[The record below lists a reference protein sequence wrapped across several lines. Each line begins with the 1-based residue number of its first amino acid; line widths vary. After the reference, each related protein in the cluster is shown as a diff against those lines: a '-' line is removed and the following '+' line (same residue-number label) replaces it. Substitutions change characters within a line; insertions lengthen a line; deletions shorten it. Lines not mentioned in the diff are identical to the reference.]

1 MAQENHCIALN
12 NDVMIPQIGFGVFQ
26 VEDGPQTVDAVRTA
40 IEDGYRHIDTAS
52 VYGNEAS
59 VGRAI
64 AESGVD
70 RADLFVTTKLWNDDI
85 RKHRTKDA
93 FQESLD
99 RLGLDYVDLYL
110 IHWPAEGWQEAWAA
124 MQELYAQGRMR
135 AIGVSNFERNH
146 LAELLEQTD
155 VLPAVDQVESSP
167 TFPNQDLIDFCHG
180 KDIAVEAWSPLG
192 GTGGTLLTDQ
202 RLLDIG
208 EKYGKSSAQVVLR
221 WDLQRGVIPLP
232 KSVHS
237 TRIMQNI
244 HVFDFEL
251 DESEMRII
259 SSLDTGKRNGRRPE
273 QLRLLTIAVLPLHRA
288 VPLRWSGN
296 THVHMQNSKERTH
309 GIDEEAD
316 QATARRGEPDQ
327 TARVH
332 RQERPERYRS
342 QPGRRDDR
350 EARTDQG
357 AGAGRLGLDSHEAA
371 DMLAERLGAE
381 VVQVIGNRCVLYRRS
396 KRDDVEHIRLV
407 RE

>member
-40 IEDGYRHIDTAS
+40 LEDGYRHIDTAS

-59 VGRAI
+59 VGKAI
-64 AESGVD
+64 AESDVD

-85 RKHRTKDA
+85 RKRRTKDA

-146 LAELLEQTD
+146 LTELLEQTD

-192 GTGGTLLTDQ
+192 GTGGNLLTDQ

-221 WDLQRGVIPLP
+221 WDLQRDVIPLP

-251 DESEMRII
+251 DESEMQLI
-259 SSLDTGKRNGRRPE
+259 SSLDTGKRNG
-273 QLRLLTIAVLPLHRA
+273 
-288 VPLRWSGN
+288 
-296 THVHMQNSKERTH
+296 
-309 GIDEEAD
+309 AD
-316 QATARRGEPDQ
+316 PNNFDF
-327 TARVH
+327 
-332 RQERPERYRS
+332 
-342 QPGRRDDR
+342 
-350 EARTDQG
+350 
-357 AGAGRLGLDSHEAA
+357 
-371 DMLAERLGAE
+371 
-381 VVQVIGNRCVLYRRS
+381 
-396 KRDDVEHIRLV
+396 
-407 RE
+407 

>member
-40 IEDGYRHIDTAS
+40 LEDGYRHIDTAS

-59 VGRAI
+59 VGNAI
-64 AESGVD
+64 AESDVD

-85 RKHRTKDA
+85 RKRRAKDA

-146 LAELLEQTD
+146 LTELLEQTD

-192 GTGGTLLTDQ
+192 GTGGNLLTDQ

-251 DESEMRII
+251 DESEMQLI
-259 SSLDTGKRNGRRPE
+259 SSLDTGKRNG
-273 QLRLLTIAVLPLHRA
+273 
-288 VPLRWSGN
+288 
-296 THVHMQNSKERTH
+296 
-309 GIDEEAD
+309 AD
-316 QATARRGEPDQ
+316 PNNFDF
-327 TARVH
+327 
-332 RQERPERYRS
+332 
-342 QPGRRDDR
+342 
-350 EARTDQG
+350 
-357 AGAGRLGLDSHEAA
+357 
-371 DMLAERLGAE
+371 
-381 VVQVIGNRCVLYRRS
+381 
-396 KRDDVEHIRLV
+396 
-407 RE
+407 

>member
-40 IEDGYRHIDTAS
+40 LEDGYHHIDTAS

-59 VGRAI
+59 VGKAI
-64 AESGVD
+64 AESDVD

-85 RKHRTKDA
+85 RKRRTKDA

-146 LAELLEQTD
+146 LTELLEQTD

-192 GTGGTLLTDQ
+192 GTGGNLLTDQ

-221 WDLQRGVIPLP
+221 WDLQRDVIPLP

-251 DESEMRII
+251 DESEMQLI
-259 SSLDTGKRNGRRPE
+259 SSLDTGKRNG
-273 QLRLLTIAVLPLHRA
+273 
-288 VPLRWSGN
+288 
-296 THVHMQNSKERTH
+296 
-309 GIDEEAD
+309 AD
-316 QATARRGEPDQ
+316 PNNFDF
-327 TARVH
+327 
-332 RQERPERYRS
+332 
-342 QPGRRDDR
+342 
-350 EARTDQG
+350 
-357 AGAGRLGLDSHEAA
+357 
-371 DMLAERLGAE
+371 
-381 VVQVIGNRCVLYRRS
+381 
-396 KRDDVEHIRLV
+396 
-407 RE
+407 

>member
-40 IEDGYRHIDTAS
+40 LEDGYRHIDTAS

-59 VGRAI
+59 VGKAI
-64 AESGVD
+64 AESDVD
-70 RADLFVTTKLWNDDI
+70 RANLFVTTKLWNDDI
-85 RKHRTKDA
+85 RKRRTKDA

-146 LAELLEQTD
+146 LTELLEQTD

-192 GTGGTLLTDQ
+192 GTGGNLLSPPFPYLHLLAFCHGQDIVVEAWSPLGGTGGNLLTDQ

-208 EKYGKSSAQVVLR
+208 AKYGKSSAQGVLR
-221 WDLQRGVIPLP
+221 WDLPRGVIPLP

-237 TRIMQNI
+237 TLIMQNI

-251 DESEMRII
+251 DESEMQLI
-259 SSLDTGKRNGRRPE
+259 SSLDTGQRNGADP
-273 QLRLLTIAVLPLHRA
+273 
-288 VPLRWSGN
+288 N
-296 THVHMQNSKERTH
+296 NS
-309 GIDEEAD
+309 DF
-316 QATARRGEPDQ
+316 
-327 TARVH
+327 
-332 RQERPERYRS
+332 
-342 QPGRRDDR
+342 
-350 EARTDQG
+350 
-357 AGAGRLGLDSHEAA
+357 
-371 DMLAERLGAE
+371 
-381 VVQVIGNRCVLYRRS
+381 
-396 KRDDVEHIRLV
+396 
-407 RE
+407 

>member
-40 IEDGYRHIDTAS
+40 LEDGYRHIDTAS

-59 VGRAI
+59 VGKAI
-64 AESGVD
+64 AESDVD

-146 LAELLEQTD
+146 LTELLEQTD

-192 GTGGTLLTDQ
+192 GTGGNLLTDQ

-251 DESEMRII
+251 DESEMQLI
-259 SSLDTGKRNGRRPE
+259 SSLDTVKR
-273 QLRLLTIAVLPLHRA
+273 
-288 VPLRWSGN
+288 
-296 THVHMQNSKERTH
+296 K
-309 GIDEEAD
+309 
-316 QATARRGEPDQ
+316 
-327 TARVH
+327 
-332 RQERPERYRS
+332 
-342 QPGRRDDR
+342 
-350 EARTDQG
+350 G
-357 AGAGRLGLDSHEAA
+357 AAPNNFEF
-371 DMLAERLGAE
+371 
-381 VVQVIGNRCVLYRRS
+381 
-396 KRDDVEHIRLV
+396 
-407 RE
+407 

>member
-26 VEDGPQTVDAVRTA
+26 VEEGPQTVDAVRTA

-259 SSLDTGKRNGRRPE
+259 SSLDTGKRNG
-273 QLRLLTIAVLPLHRA
+273 
-288 VPLRWSGN
+288 
-296 THVHMQNSKERTH
+296 
-309 GIDEEAD
+309 AD
-316 QATARRGEPDQ
+316 PNNFDF
-327 TARVH
+327 
-332 RQERPERYRS
+332 
-342 QPGRRDDR
+342 
-350 EARTDQG
+350 
-357 AGAGRLGLDSHEAA
+357 
-371 DMLAERLGAE
+371 
-381 VVQVIGNRCVLYRRS
+381 
-396 KRDDVEHIRLV
+396 
-407 RE
+407 

>member
-1 MAQENHCIALN
+1 MAQENHCIAPN
-12 NDVMIPQIGFGVFQ
+12 HDVMIPQIGFGVFQ

-40 IEDGYRHIDTAS
+40 LEDGYRHIDTAS

-59 VGRAI
+59 VGKAI
-64 AESGVD
+64 AESDVD

-85 RKHRTKDA
+85 RKRRTKDA

-146 LAELLEQTD
+146 LTELLEQTD

-192 GTGGTLLTDQ
+192 GTGGNLLTDQ

-251 DESEMRII
+251 DESEMQLI
-259 SSLDTGKRNGRRPE
+259 SSLDTGKRNG
-273 QLRLLTIAVLPLHRA
+273 
-288 VPLRWSGN
+288 
-296 THVHMQNSKERTH
+296 
-309 GIDEEAD
+309 AD
-316 QATARRGEPDQ
+316 PNNFDF
-327 TARVH
+327 
-332 RQERPERYRS
+332 
-342 QPGRRDDR
+342 
-350 EARTDQG
+350 
-357 AGAGRLGLDSHEAA
+357 
-371 DMLAERLGAE
+371 
-381 VVQVIGNRCVLYRRS
+381 
-396 KRDDVEHIRLV
+396 
-407 RE
+407 

>member
-40 IEDGYRHIDTAS
+40 LEDGYRHIDTAS

-59 VGRAI
+59 VGKAI
-64 AESGVD
+64 AESDVD

-85 RKHRTKDA
+85 RKRRTKDA

-146 LAELLEQTD
+146 LTELLEQTD

-167 TFPNQDLIDFCHG
+167 TFPNQDIIDFCHG

-192 GTGGTLLTDQ
+192 GTGGNLLTDQ

-244 HVFDFEL
+244 HVFDFDL
-251 DESEMRII
+251 DESEMQLI
-259 SSLDTGKRNGRRPE
+259 SSLDTGKRNG
-273 QLRLLTIAVLPLHRA
+273 
-288 VPLRWSGN
+288 
-296 THVHMQNSKERTH
+296 
-309 GIDEEAD
+309 AD
-316 QATARRGEPDQ
+316 PNNFDF
-327 TARVH
+327 
-332 RQERPERYRS
+332 
-342 QPGRRDDR
+342 
-350 EARTDQG
+350 
-357 AGAGRLGLDSHEAA
+357 
-371 DMLAERLGAE
+371 
-381 VVQVIGNRCVLYRRS
+381 
-396 KRDDVEHIRLV
+396 
-407 RE
+407 

>member
-40 IEDGYRHIDTAS
+40 LEDGYRHIDTAS

-59 VGRAI
+59 VGKAI
-64 AESGVD
+64 AESDVD

-85 RKHRTKDA
+85 RKRRTKDA

-146 LAELLEQTD
+146 LTELLEQTD

-192 GTGGTLLTDQ
+192 GTGGNLLTDQ

-251 DESEMRII
+251 DESEMQLI
-259 SSLDTGKRNGRRPE
+259 SSLAPGKPNGAAPT
-273 QLRLLTIAVLPLHRA
+273 LI
-288 VPLRWSGN
+288 
-296 THVHMQNSKERTH
+296 HV
-309 GIDEEAD
+309 
-316 QATARRGEPDQ
+316 
-327 TARVH
+327 
-332 RQERPERYRS
+332 
-342 QPGRRDDR
+342 
-350 EARTDQG
+350 
-357 AGAGRLGLDSHEAA
+357 
-371 DMLAERLGAE
+371 
-381 VVQVIGNRCVLYRRS
+381 
-396 KRDDVEHIRLV
+396 
-407 RE
+407 

>member
-1 MAQENHCIALN
+1 MNRGIMAQENHCIALN

-40 IEDGYRHIDTAS
+40 LEDGYRHIDTAS

-59 VGRAI
+59 VGNAI
-64 AESGVD
+64 AESDVD

-85 RKHRTKDA
+85 RKRRTKDA

-146 LAELLEQTD
+146 LTELLEQTD

-192 GTGGTLLTDQ
+192 GTGGNLLTDQ

-251 DESEMRII
+251 DESEMQLI
-259 SSLDTGKRNGRRPE
+259 SSLDTGKRNG
-273 QLRLLTIAVLPLHRA
+273 
-288 VPLRWSGN
+288 
-296 THVHMQNSKERTH
+296 
-309 GIDEEAD
+309 AD
-316 QATARRGEPDQ
+316 PNNFDF
-327 TARVH
+327 
-332 RQERPERYRS
+332 
-342 QPGRRDDR
+342 
-350 EARTDQG
+350 
-357 AGAGRLGLDSHEAA
+357 
-371 DMLAERLGAE
+371 
-381 VVQVIGNRCVLYRRS
+381 
-396 KRDDVEHIRLV
+396 
-407 RE
+407 

>member
-1 MAQENHCIALN
+1 MAQENHSIALN

-40 IEDGYRHIDTAS
+40 LEDGYRHIDTAS

-59 VGRAI
+59 VGKAI
-64 AESGVD
+64 AESDVD

-85 RKHRTKDA
+85 RKRRTKDA

-146 LAELLEQTD
+146 LTELLEQTD

-192 GTGGTLLTDQ
+192 GTGGNLLTDQ

-221 WDLQRGVIPLP
+221 WDLQRDVIPLP
-232 KSVHS
+232 KSVDAAHQLARHRQ
-237 TRIMQNI
+237 TQR
-244 HVFDFEL
+244 
-251 DESEMRII
+251 
-259 SSLDTGKRNGRRPE
+259 RRPE
-273 QLRLLTIAVLPLHRA
+273 QFRLLTVAVLPLHRA

-296 THVHMQNSKERTH
+296 THVHMQDLRNEHMALTKKQIKQLRAAANQIKPLVYIGKNDLSETAVNQA
-309 GIDEEAD
+309 DETIEK
-316 QATARRGEPDQ
+316 
-327 TARVH
+327 
-332 RQERPERYRS
+332 
-342 QPGRRDDR
+342 R
-350 EARTDQG
+350 ELIKVQVQDG
-357 AGAGRLGLDSHEAA
+357 SGLDSHEAA
-371 DMLAERLGAE
+371 DVLAERLGAE

>member
-40 IEDGYRHIDTAS
+40 LEDGYRHIDTAS

-59 VGRAI
+59 VGKAI
-64 AESGVD
+64 AESDVD

-85 RKHRTKDA
+85 RKRRTKDA

-146 LAELLEQTD
+146 LSELLEQTD

-192 GTGGTLLTDQ
+192 GTGGNLLTDQ

-251 DESEMRII
+251 DESEMQLI
-259 SSLDTGKRNGRRPE
+259 SSLDTGKRNG
-273 QLRLLTIAVLPLHRA
+273 
-288 VPLRWSGN
+288 
-296 THVHMQNSKERTH
+296 
-309 GIDEEAD
+309 AD
-316 QATARRGEPDQ
+316 PNNFDF
-327 TARVH
+327 
-332 RQERPERYRS
+332 
-342 QPGRRDDR
+342 
-350 EARTDQG
+350 
-357 AGAGRLGLDSHEAA
+357 
-371 DMLAERLGAE
+371 
-381 VVQVIGNRCVLYRRS
+381 
-396 KRDDVEHIRLV
+396 
-407 RE
+407 

>member
-40 IEDGYRHIDTAS
+40 LEDGYRHIDTAS

-59 VGRAI
+59 VGKAI
-64 AESGVD
+64 AESDVD

-85 RKHRTKDA
+85 RKRRTKDA

-110 IHWPAEGWQEAWAA
+110 IHWPAEGWQEACAA

-146 LAELLEQTD
+146 LTELLEQTD

-192 GTGGTLLTDQ
+192 GTGGNLLTDQ

-221 WDLQRGVIPLP
+221 WDLQRDVIPLP

-251 DESEMRII
+251 DESEMQLI
-259 SSLDTGKRNGRRPE
+259 SSLDTGKRNG
-273 QLRLLTIAVLPLHRA
+273 
-288 VPLRWSGN
+288 
-296 THVHMQNSKERTH
+296 
-309 GIDEEAD
+309 AD
-316 QATARRGEPDQ
+316 PNNFDF
-327 TARVH
+327 
-332 RQERPERYRS
+332 
-342 QPGRRDDR
+342 
-350 EARTDQG
+350 
-357 AGAGRLGLDSHEAA
+357 
-371 DMLAERLGAE
+371 
-381 VVQVIGNRCVLYRRS
+381 
-396 KRDDVEHIRLV
+396 
-407 RE
+407 

>member
-40 IEDGYRHIDTAS
+40 LEDGYRHIDTAS

-59 VGRAI
+59 VGKAI
-64 AESGVD
+64 AESDVD

-85 RKHRTKDA
+85 RKRRTKDA

-146 LAELLEQTD
+146 LTELLEQTD

-192 GTGGTLLTDQ
+192 GTGGNLLTDQ

-251 DESEMRII
+251 DESEMQLIC
-259 SSLDTGKRNGRRPE
+259 SLDTGKRNG
-273 QLRLLTIAVLPLHRA
+273 
-288 VPLRWSGN
+288 
-296 THVHMQNSKERTH
+296 
-309 GIDEEAD
+309 AD
-316 QATARRGEPDQ
+316 PNNFDF
-327 TARVH
+327 
-332 RQERPERYRS
+332 
-342 QPGRRDDR
+342 
-350 EARTDQG
+350 
-357 AGAGRLGLDSHEAA
+357 
-371 DMLAERLGAE
+371 
-381 VVQVIGNRCVLYRRS
+381 
-396 KRDDVEHIRLV
+396 
-407 RE
+407 

>member
-180 KDIAVEAWSPLG
+180 KDIAVEAWSPIG

-259 SSLDTGKRNGRRPE
+259 SSLDTGKRNG
-273 QLRLLTIAVLPLHRA
+273 
-288 VPLRWSGN
+288 
-296 THVHMQNSKERTH
+296 
-309 GIDEEAD
+309 AD
-316 QATARRGEPDQ
+316 PNNFDF
-327 TARVH
+327 
-332 RQERPERYRS
+332 
-342 QPGRRDDR
+342 
-350 EARTDQG
+350 
-357 AGAGRLGLDSHEAA
+357 
-371 DMLAERLGAE
+371 
-381 VVQVIGNRCVLYRRS
+381 
-396 KRDDVEHIRLV
+396 
-407 RE
+407 

>member
-85 RKHRTKDA
+85 RKRRTKDA

-259 SSLDTGKRNGRRPE
+259 SSLDTGKRNG
-273 QLRLLTIAVLPLHRA
+273 
-288 VPLRWSGN
+288 
-296 THVHMQNSKERTH
+296 
-309 GIDEEAD
+309 
-316 QATARRGEPDQ
+316 PD
-327 TARVH
+327 
-332 RQERPERYRS
+332 PNNF
-342 QPGRRDDR
+342 DF
-350 EARTDQG
+350 
-357 AGAGRLGLDSHEAA
+357 
-371 DMLAERLGAE
+371 
-381 VVQVIGNRCVLYRRS
+381 
-396 KRDDVEHIRLV
+396 
-407 RE
+407 

>member
-40 IEDGYRHIDTAS
+40 LEDGYRHIDTAS

-59 VGRAI
+59 VGKAI
-64 AESGVD
+64 AESDVD

-146 LAELLEQTD
+146 LTELLEQTD

-192 GTGGTLLTDQ
+192 GTGGNLLTDQ

-251 DESEMRII
+251 DESEMQLI
-259 SSLDTGKRNGRRPE
+259 SSLDTGKRTGADPNNVDFCP
-273 QLRLLTIAVLPLHRA
+273 LPGCRSS
-288 VPLRWSGN
+288 VPFRSDGAA
-296 THVHMQNSKERTH
+296 TRMCICRT
-309 GIDEEAD
+309 
-316 QATARRGEPDQ
+316 
-327 TARVH
+327 
-332 RQERPERYRS
+332 
-342 QPGRRDDR
+342 
-350 EARTDQG
+350 
-357 AGAGRLGLDSHEAA
+357 
-371 DMLAERLGAE
+371 
-381 VVQVIGNRCVLYRRS
+381 
-396 KRDDVEHIRLV
+396 
-407 RE
+407 

>member
-1 MAQENHCIALN
+1 MTAFAVFPWMNRGIMAQENHCIALN

-40 IEDGYRHIDTAS
+40 LEDGYRHIDTAS

-59 VGRAI
+59 VGKAI
-64 AESGVD
+64 AESDVD

-85 RKHRTKDA
+85 RKRRTKDA

-146 LAELLEQTD
+146 LTELLEQTD

-192 GTGGTLLTDQ
+192 GTGGNLLTDQ

-251 DESEMRII
+251 DESEMQLI
-259 SSLDTGKRNGRRPE
+259 SSLDTGKRNG
-273 QLRLLTIAVLPLHRA
+273 
-288 VPLRWSGN
+288 
-296 THVHMQNSKERTH
+296 
-309 GIDEEAD
+309 AD
-316 QATARRGEPDQ
+316 PNNFDF
-327 TARVH
+327 
-332 RQERPERYRS
+332 
-342 QPGRRDDR
+342 
-350 EARTDQG
+350 
-357 AGAGRLGLDSHEAA
+357 
-371 DMLAERLGAE
+371 
-381 VVQVIGNRCVLYRRS
+381 
-396 KRDDVEHIRLV
+396 
-407 RE
+407 

>member
-40 IEDGYRHIDTAS
+40 LEDGYRHIDTAS

-59 VGRAI
+59 VGKAI
-64 AESGVD
+64 AESDVD
-70 RADLFVTTKLWNDDI
+70 RANLFVTTKLWNDDI
-85 RKHRTKDA
+85 RKRRTKDA

-146 LAELLEQTD
+146 LTELLEQTD

-167 TFPNQDLIDFCHG
+167 TFPNQDIIDFCHG

-192 GTGGTLLTDQ
+192 GTGGNLLTDQ

-251 DESEMRII
+251 DESEMQLI
-259 SSLDTGKRNGRRPE
+259 SSLDTGKRNG
-273 QLRLLTIAVLPLHRA
+273 
-288 VPLRWSGN
+288 
-296 THVHMQNSKERTH
+296 
-309 GIDEEAD
+309 AD
-316 QATARRGEPDQ
+316 PNNFDF
-327 TARVH
+327 
-332 RQERPERYRS
+332 
-342 QPGRRDDR
+342 
-350 EARTDQG
+350 
-357 AGAGRLGLDSHEAA
+357 
-371 DMLAERLGAE
+371 
-381 VVQVIGNRCVLYRRS
+381 
-396 KRDDVEHIRLV
+396 
-407 RE
+407 

>member
-40 IEDGYRHIDTAS
+40 LEDGYRHIDTAS

-59 VGRAI
+59 VGKAI
-64 AESGVD
+64 AESDVD

-146 LAELLEQTD
+146 LSELLEQTD
-155 VLPAVDQVESSP
+155 VLPAVDQIESSP

-192 GTGGTLLTDQ
+192 GTGGNLLTDQ

-251 DESEMRII
+251 DESEMQLI
-259 SSLDTGKRNGRRPE
+259 SSLDTGKRNG
-273 QLRLLTIAVLPLHRA
+273 
-288 VPLRWSGN
+288 
-296 THVHMQNSKERTH
+296 
-309 GIDEEAD
+309 AD
-316 QATARRGEPDQ
+316 PNDF
-327 TARVH
+327 
-332 RQERPERYRS
+332 
-342 QPGRRDDR
+342 DF
-350 EARTDQG
+350 
-357 AGAGRLGLDSHEAA
+357 
-371 DMLAERLGAE
+371 
-381 VVQVIGNRCVLYRRS
+381 
-396 KRDDVEHIRLV
+396 
-407 RE
+407 

>member
-40 IEDGYRHIDTAS
+40 LEDGYRHIDTAS
-52 VYGNEAS
+52 LYGNEAS
-59 VGRAI
+59 VGKAI
-64 AESGVD
+64 AESDVD

-85 RKHRTKDA
+85 RKRRTKDA

-146 LAELLEQTD
+146 LTELLEQTD

-192 GTGGTLLTDQ
+192 GTGGNLLTDQ

-251 DESEMRII
+251 DESEMQLI
-259 SSLDTGKRNGRRPE
+259 SSLDTGKRNG
-273 QLRLLTIAVLPLHRA
+273 
-288 VPLRWSGN
+288 
-296 THVHMQNSKERTH
+296 
-309 GIDEEAD
+309 AD
-316 QATARRGEPDQ
+316 PNNFDF
-327 TARVH
+327 
-332 RQERPERYRS
+332 
-342 QPGRRDDR
+342 
-350 EARTDQG
+350 
-357 AGAGRLGLDSHEAA
+357 
-371 DMLAERLGAE
+371 
-381 VVQVIGNRCVLYRRS
+381 
-396 KRDDVEHIRLV
+396 
-407 RE
+407 

>member
-40 IEDGYRHIDTAS
+40 LEDGYRHIDTAS

-59 VGRAI
+59 VGKAI
-64 AESGVD
+64 AESDVD

-85 RKHRTKDA
+85 RKRRTKDA

-146 LAELLEQTD
+146 LTELLEQTD

-167 TFPNQDLIDFCHG
+167 TFPNQDLIDFCQG

-192 GTGGTLLTDQ
+192 GTGGNLLTDQ

-251 DESEMRII
+251 DESEMQLI
-259 SSLDTGKRNGRRPE
+259 SSLDTGKRNG
-273 QLRLLTIAVLPLHRA
+273 
-288 VPLRWSGN
+288 
-296 THVHMQNSKERTH
+296 
-309 GIDEEAD
+309 AD
-316 QATARRGEPDQ
+316 PNNFDF
-327 TARVH
+327 
-332 RQERPERYRS
+332 
-342 QPGRRDDR
+342 
-350 EARTDQG
+350 
-357 AGAGRLGLDSHEAA
+357 
-371 DMLAERLGAE
+371 
-381 VVQVIGNRCVLYRRS
+381 
-396 KRDDVEHIRLV
+396 
-407 RE
+407 

>member
-1 MAQENHCIALN
+1 MVQENHCIALN

-40 IEDGYRHIDTAS
+40 IEDEYRHIDTAS

-110 IHWPAEGWQEAWAA
+110 IHWPAEGWQEAWTA

-251 DESEMRII
+251 DESEMQLI
-259 SSLDTGKRNGRRPE
+259 SSLDTGKRNG
-273 QLRLLTIAVLPLHRA
+273 
-288 VPLRWSGN
+288 
-296 THVHMQNSKERTH
+296 
-309 GIDEEAD
+309 AD
-316 QATARRGEPDQ
+316 PNNFDF
-327 TARVH
+327 
-332 RQERPERYRS
+332 
-342 QPGRRDDR
+342 
-350 EARTDQG
+350 
-357 AGAGRLGLDSHEAA
+357 
-371 DMLAERLGAE
+371 
-381 VVQVIGNRCVLYRRS
+381 
-396 KRDDVEHIRLV
+396 
-407 RE
+407 

>member
-40 IEDGYRHIDTAS
+40 LEDGYRHIDTAS

-59 VGRAI
+59 VGKAI
-64 AESGVD
+64 AESDVD

-85 RKHRTKDA
+85 RKRRTKDA

-146 LAELLEQTD
+146 LTELLEQTD

-192 GTGGTLLTDQ
+192 GTGGNLLTDQ

-251 DESEMRII
+251 DESEMQLI
-259 SSLDTGKRNGRRPE
+259 SSLDTGKRNGAE
-273 QLRLLTIAVLPLHRA
+273 IGRA
-288 VPLRWSGN
+288 
-296 THVHMQNSKERTH
+296 HV
-309 GIDEEAD
+309 
-316 QATARRGEPDQ
+316 
-327 TARVH
+327 
-332 RQERPERYRS
+332 
-342 QPGRRDDR
+342 
-350 EARTDQG
+350 
-357 AGAGRLGLDSHEAA
+357 
-371 DMLAERLGAE
+371 
-381 VVQVIGNRCVLYRRS
+381 
-396 KRDDVEHIRLV
+396 
-407 RE
+407 

>member
-40 IEDGYRHIDTAS
+40 LEDGYRHIDTAS

-59 VGRAI
+59 VGKAI
-64 AESGVD
+64 AESDVD

-85 RKHRTKDA
+85 RKRHTKDA

-110 IHWPAEGWQEAWAA
+110 IHWPAEGWQEAWGA

-146 LAELLEQTD
+146 LTELLEQTD

-192 GTGGTLLTDQ
+192 GTGGNLLTDQ

-251 DESEMRII
+251 DESEMQLI
-259 SSLDTGKRNGRRPE
+259 SSLDTGKRNG
-273 QLRLLTIAVLPLHRA
+273 
-288 VPLRWSGN
+288 
-296 THVHMQNSKERTH
+296 
-309 GIDEEAD
+309 AD
-316 QATARRGEPDQ
+316 PNNFDF
-327 TARVH
+327 
-332 RQERPERYRS
+332 
-342 QPGRRDDR
+342 
-350 EARTDQG
+350 
-357 AGAGRLGLDSHEAA
+357 
-371 DMLAERLGAE
+371 
-381 VVQVIGNRCVLYRRS
+381 
-396 KRDDVEHIRLV
+396 
-407 RE
+407 